1 MPVVMIMSAL
11 CAGSS
16 LSAWTYVV
24 ETCATIHMAD
34 HALKISHEF
43 TSIIFISNP
52 LVIAICHSTLL
63 FAAGV

>member
-11 CAGSS
+11 CAGSN
-16 LSAWTYVV
+16 AWTYVV
-24 ETCATIHMAD
+24 ETCAIIHMAD

-52 LVIAICHSTLL
+52 LVIAICHSALL
-63 FAAGV
+63 FAAGSE